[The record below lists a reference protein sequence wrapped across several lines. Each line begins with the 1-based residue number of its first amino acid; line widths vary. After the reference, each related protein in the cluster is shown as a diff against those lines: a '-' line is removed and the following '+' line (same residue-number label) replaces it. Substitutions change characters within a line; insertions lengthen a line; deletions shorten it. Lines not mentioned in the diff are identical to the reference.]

1 MAMLRYV
8 QNFRKR
14 FSARNGNDPSLRSRG
29 PTKEEEGEE
38 EEQEEKDEEA
48 DHVCTHARAERS
60 SNSHNFI

>member
-1 MAMLRYV
+1 MHRYA

-29 PTKEEEGEE
+29 LAKEEEEGEQ
-38 EEQEEKDEEA
+38 EQEEKDEEA

-60 SNSHNFI
+60 SNSRNFI